1 MARAAAAAAE
11 REEEE
16 RERAAVRSTLERF
29 IMLVDTVEYE
39 SEEWAMLKQWLLQ
52 GEEEWALLK
61 QPPSRTGACQKK
73 KNCAFTTKDLR
84 RTVGRRDILTGLGMG
99 RGAEQGSWQG
109 SKRDRLPFVRVHIVP

>member
-1 MARAAAAAAE
+1 MEVARAAAAAAE

-39 SEEWAMLKQWLLQ
+39 SEEWAMLTQWLRA

-61 QPPSRTGACQKK
+61 QAAEAATVA
-73 KNCAFTTKDLR
+73 DR
-84 RTVGRRDILTGLGMG
+84 RLSEEEELCFYH
-99 RGAEQGSWQG
+99 QG
-109 SKRDRLPFVRVHIVP
+109 P